1 MPTFGPIIIAPT
13 ISKNKFPSSETVD
26 SNSNLAYIK
35 LLHSVT
41 NEYSRT
47 AKNIEEKVNKKL
59 EKMQKRRSELIL
71 QVEEQKRVSQEDR
84 ECRGD
89 QILDTKI
96 LKNSFTLIEQFNV
109 KIRTLDQQILLR

>member
-1 MPTFGPIIIAPT
+1 MPLVPDEASEADLQEWARLHIQTVAQVCLPPGQMPTFGPIIMAPT

-71 QVEEQKRVSQEDR
+71 QVEEQKRVS
-84 ECRGD
+84 
-89 QILDTKI
+89 
-96 LKNSFTLIEQFNV
+96 
-109 KIRTLDQQILLR
+109 